1 MSTYTV
7 TQRFAQVSAAGLLTT
22 LGRRVLA
29 ATLALASVGAMA
41 GNRVEDV
48 SYASAPDGT
57 TEITIRLASP
67 PTAPRAFATESPPR
81 IAVDFEDTQNGLTER
96 RINVGSGAAA
106 SVSAVEAG
114 GRTRVVVELFHPA
127 AFESRIDG
135 NNLILAV
142 GKGKSMAASAGAPA
156 ASGITQPTVSQVD
169 FRRGTS
175 GEGRVVVSFDK
186 DGAGTDLRKEGN
198 KLIVDLFDVSLSN
211 DLPIRLDVTDF
222 ATPVQFIETRERA
235 GGARM
240 EIQTSGAIEHMAYQT
255 GNELVIE
262 IAKVS
267 AKDDERKKLGEP
279 VEYKGTPV
287 TFNIQDIPVRSALQL
302 IADVSELNIVVADS
316 VQGNVTLR
324 LVNVPWDQ
332 ALDIIL
338 QAKGLDKRSQGNVVW
353 IAPTAEIAQREQALE
368 DARIALEDRAE
379 LVTEY
384 IPVNYGN
391 AEEIAKLLT
400 EDALQGEQQNQ
411 GASQQ
416 NVQKGF
422 LSKRGSV
429 TFDKRT
435 NTLLVVDIPQRVA
448 NIRDLVQKL
457 DKPVDQVVIEARI
470 VIANESVA
478 RELGARFGVSGNNG
492 DSYYS
497 GNLEANQNKINAD
510 KALDLQYA
518 KDVAAW
524 VAGGGI
530 GAQPIYSQSLPVRGL
545 MTNLPAALQNPA
557 GSLALSIL
565 NAGYQLDVELS
576 AIQEQGRGEVISNP
590 RIVTSNQKESVIRQG
605 KEIGYLTISGT
616 GVSATPT
623 AAFKEALLE
632 LKVTPT
638 ITNDGRV
645 FLNLAVKKDEL
656 DGFVD
661 LGIYGSVPQI
671 TKREINTAVLVD
683 DGQTVVIGGV
693 YEFSDTT
700 DLAKVPFLGD
710 LPVIGNLFRNK
721 SRSKTKAELLIFVT
735 PKVMR
740 VSQR

>member
-1 MSTYTV
+1 MTV
-7 TQRFAQVSAAGLLTT
+7 TNAKQQRPLRRPLSFGTCAIGLAVGLYAAGASALPVA
-22 LGRRVLA
+22 GIVA
-29 ATLALASVGAMA
+29 MGQSATGAMA
-41 GNRVEDV
+41 DPATRTPDAVTVTAIDFKRGEGGSGKLVLRF
-48 SYASAPDGT
+48 SGAGAAPDL
-57 TEITIRLASP
+57 RN
-67 PTAPRAFATESPPR
+67 
-81 IAVDFEDTQNGLTER
+81 NG
-96 RINVGSGAAA
+96 S
-106 SVSAVEAG
+106 S
-114 GRTRVVVELFHPA
+114 VVVDIGNAQLPA
-127 AFESRIDG
+127 ALQR
-135 NNLILAV
+135 
-142 GKGKSMAASAGAPA
+142 
-156 ASGITQPTVSQVD
+156 
-169 FRRGTS
+169 
-175 GEGRVVVSFDK
+175 
-186 DGAGTDLRKEGN
+186 
-198 KLIVDLFDVSLSN
+198 
-211 DLPIRLDVTDF
+211 PINVTDF
-222 ATPVQFIETRERA
+222 ATPVQRIEARA
-235 GGARM
+235 
-240 EIQTSGAIEHMAYQT
+240 TSSGAQLVLGTQGAFESMAYQS
-255 GNELVIE
+255 GNDYIVE
-262 IAKVS
+262 IVPRASTAGVAKVAAPAMGAPAMGATAS
-267 AKDDERKKLGEP
+267 ASTVRYSGK
-279 VEYKGTPV
+279 PV
-287 TFNIQDIPVRSALQL
+287 TFNFQDVPVRTVLQL
-302 IADVSELNIVVADS
+302 IAEESNLNIVAADT

-324 LVNVPWDQ
+324 LINVPWDQ
-332 ALDIIL
+332 ALDIVL
-338 QAKGLDKRSQGNVVW
+338 QAKSLDKRRSGNVVW
-353 IAPTAEIAQREQALE
+353 VAPQAEIAKFEQDKE
-368 DARIALEDRAE
+368 DARISLEERAE
-379 LVTEY
+379 KITEY
-384 IPVNYGN
+384 IPVNYAS
-391 AEEIAKLLT
+391 AEDIAKLLT
-400 EDALQGEQQNQ
+400 EDSKGNSGGGSGGQSGGGQNQ
-411 GASQQ
+411 QDR
-416 NVQKGF
+416 GF
-422 LSKRGSV
+422 LSQRGSLS
-429 TFDKRT
+429 FDKRT